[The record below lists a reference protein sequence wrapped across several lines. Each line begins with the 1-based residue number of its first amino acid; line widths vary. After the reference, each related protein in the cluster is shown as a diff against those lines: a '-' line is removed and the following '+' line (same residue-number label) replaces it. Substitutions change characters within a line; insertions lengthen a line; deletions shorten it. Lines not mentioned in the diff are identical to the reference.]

1 MYAYVFKPEW
11 LEVLKLELELAGAQ
25 IINQTDTLFLVE
37 HEVFPAPAFC
47 IDIWPD
53 VQKRTFESINQAAE
67 ILKKAGK
74 IWSHYPISH
83 VRRAELIQEKLRT
96 AKKFSPISFPLS
108 PELETHLRSVSVFS
122 LLDQNQLI
130 FCEHAENIIPG
141 GVYEFVENKTIP
153 PNRAY
158 LKLWEAL
165 IYFGETPEKNNVCMD
180 LGACP
185 GGWTWVLQSFGSKVI
200 AVDKAPL
207 DKNISQLPGVY
218 FLEQS
223 AFALDFKNLACLNF
237 VSQFAGEGRKNHALV
252 SPLAGETG
260 QRAVVLLGREGVID
274 LLVCDIACYPDKLL
288 TQLLKWIESGKI
300 KKIISTIKLQGQIDE
315 KILEDLNNFK
325 NIPNIK
331 IKQLWQNKHELTLFW
346 RA

>member
-11 LEVLKLELELAGAQ
+11 LNVLKLELELAGAQ
-25 IINQTDTLFLVE
+25 IMSQTDTLFLVE
-37 HEVFPAPAFC
+37 HEVFPVPAFC

-53 VQKRTFESINQAAE
+53 VQKRTVESIGQAAE
-67 ILKKAGK
+67 ILKKSGK

-83 VRRAELIQEKLRT
+83 AGRGKLIQEKLRT
-96 AKKFSPISFPLS
+96 PKKNFPIQFPFIQDPAKSFG
-108 PELETHLRSVSVFS
+108 VFS

-130 FCEHAENIIPG
+130 FCTHPENPIPG
-141 GVYEFVENKTIP
+141 GVCEFIEDKVTP

-165 IYFGETPEKNNVCMD
+165 IYFGETPGENNICMD

-185 GGWTWVLQSFGSKVI
+185 GGWTWVLQSFGAKVI

-207 DKNISQLPGVY
+207 DKNISKLPNVY

-223 AFALDFKNLACLNF
+223 AFALDFKNLDF
-237 VSQFAGEGRKNHALV
+237 IKG
-252 SPLAGETG
+252 
-260 QRAVVLLGREGVID
+260 LGCADREGAIEKID

-288 TQLLKWIESGKI
+288 AQLLKWIESGKI
-300 KKIISTIKLQGQIDE
+300 KKIISTIKLQGEINQ
-315 KILEDLNNFK
+315 KVLEELNNFK

-346 RA
+346 RGNF

>member
-1 MYAYVFKPEW
+1 MYAYLFKPEW

-53 VQKRTFESINQAAE
+53 VQKRSFESISQAAE

-83 VRRAELIQEKLRT
+83 VRRAGLIQEKLRT
-96 AKKFSPISFPLS
+96 PKKFSPISFPLS

-141 GVYEFVENKTIP
+141 GVCEFVENKTIP

-223 AFALDFKNLACLNF
+223 AFALDFKNLACLN
-237 VSQFAGEGRKNHALV
+237 LV
-252 SPLAGETG
+252 SPSAPKIS
-260 QRAVVLLGREGVID
+260 QGVGANLVFARDQEID

-346 RA
+346 RS